1 MATIVRVSRR
11 YRAPAA
17 SVFGAWLDPAIA
29 GRWLFATATR
39 PISHV
44 DIDARAGGAFR
55 FIDRRAGVQFE
66 HRGEYVTLAPWRRLT
81 FVLRSPAPDCCPVD
95 GLVSVDIVPQGN
107 GCRLALSHENV
118 PGDRVRDQRARWV
131 GILYGLGVTLDAM
144 QRTTPQPARDVPRA
158 VTGELACIT
167 C

>member
-17 SVFGAWLDPAIA
+17 SVFGAWLDPAVA

-39 PISHV
+39 PMTHV
-44 DIDARAGGAFR
+44 DIDARVGGAFR
-55 FIDRRAGVQFE
+55 FVDRRAGAPIE
-66 HRGEYVTLAPWRRLT
+66 HRGEYVTLAPGRCLA
-81 FVLRSPAPDCCPVD
+81 FVLRSSAPDRRPVD
-95 GLVSVDIVPQGN
+95 GLVSVEIAPLRN

-118 PGDRVRDQRARWV
+118 PVDRARDQHARWI
-131 GILYGLGVTLDAM
+131 GILYGLGVTLDAV
-144 QRTTPQPARDVPRA
+144 QRIAPQPARDVRRA
-158 VTGELACIT
+158 VTGERACIT